1 MRRNARVRGLKTRNI
16 SQNYVSIDRLFSR
29 LLSVAKNS
37 LKSLLATDAV
47 LCTGLEQLA
56 ARFEEQVTQQ
66 PNYLRNF
73 ISFRLSLPKLHKA
86 GVKFLCIF
94 DESQY
99 LQVLHST
106 LDRYR
111 NEVNVVGWNPR

>member
-1 MRRNARVRGLKTRNI
+1 MRRNARVRGLKTRKI

-37 LKSLLATDAV
+37 LKSLLAIDAV

-66 PNYLRNF
+66 PN
-73 ISFRLSLPKLHKA
+73 LSQKLY
-86 GVKFLCIF
+86 KF
-94 DESQY
+94 
-99 LQVLHST
+99 
-106 LDRYR
+106 
-111 NEVNVVGWNPR
+111 